1 MHPSKTFAFKNYF
14 SLVKFGHTIFAL
26 PFALIGYFLAVHPTD
41 IDFSWHL
48 FVLVIISI
56 VFARNSAISF
66 NRVHERFIDKR
77 NPRNANRE
85 IPSGLI
91 HPRNAFLFSMV
102 NAILFIV
109 TTFFINK
116 LVFYFS
122 PLALIIIIAYSFSK
136 RYTALC
142 HLVLGL
148 GLSLSPIGAY
158 LAVTGK
164 WNLIPFLYSIIVF
177 LWVAGF
183 DILYSIQDEEFDK
196 EESLRSIPAV
206 FGIKKAKIISAGLH
220 LMVILLVIK
229 TGLLLNT
236 GILFWIGS
244 AIFVSLLI
252 YQHLMI
258 KSPDPRRF
266 DIYFASLNGLSS
278 LLFAI
283 FVILSFYY

>member
-1 MHPSKTFAFKNYF
+1 MNPSKTFAFKNYL

-26 PFALIGYFLAVHPTD
+26 PFALIGYFLAVYPSD
-41 IDFSWHL
+41 IDFSWRL
-48 FVLVIISI
+48 FVLVIVGI

-77 NPRNANRE
+77 NPRYANRE
-85 IPSGLI
+85 IPAGLI
-91 HPRNAFLFSMV
+91 HPRNAFLFSMI

-109 TTFFINK
+109 TTYFINK
-116 LVFYFS
+116 LVFYLS
-122 PLALIIIIAYSFSK
+122 PLALIIIIGYSFSK

-148 GLSLSPIGAY
+148 GLSISPIGAY

-196 EESLRSIPAV
+196 EESLKSIPAV
-206 FGIKKAKIISAGLH
+206 FGVRKAKLISAILH
-220 LMVILLVIK
+220 LIVILLVIK
-229 TGLLLNT
+229 TGLLINT

-244 AIFVSLLI
+244 AIFISLLI
-252 YQHLMI
+252 FQHLMI
-258 KSPDPRRF
+258 KTPFPRRF
-266 DIYFASLNGLSS
+266 DIYFATLNGLSS
-278 LLFAI
+278 LIFAI